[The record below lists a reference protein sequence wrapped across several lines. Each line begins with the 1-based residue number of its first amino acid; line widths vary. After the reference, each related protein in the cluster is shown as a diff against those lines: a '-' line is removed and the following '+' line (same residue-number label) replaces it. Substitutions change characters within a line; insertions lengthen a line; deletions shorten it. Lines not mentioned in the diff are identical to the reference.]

1 MRPNPF
7 AEFEKPT
14 ILIVDDIPAN
24 IGVLVDYLEDHE
36 YRVVVAQDGEEALQR
51 AHFAMPDLILLDVM
65 MPGMNGFETCLRLK
79 AMDEVKDIPVI
90 FMTALTDTTDKV
102 HGFEVGGVDYVT
114 KPFQI
119 EEVLA
124 RVNAHLALCSMRR
137 KLAEQNERLQEEI
150 AEREQ
155 VQTALR
161 LTQYSVDNAADA
173 VFWLNAAGCID
184 YVNRAA
190 CELLQYSPSDLLGQ
204 HAFEIEVG
212 NPREQWPAY
221 WKRIKDMG
229 AETVETRVRRQDGG
243 IVPVEV
249 SLCYL
254 AFDGGE
260 HVFCFARDI
269 SKRKQ
274 AEEALLHTVEQL
286 KTTNRKLEDMH
297 QQLLQSEKMASLGQ
311 LAAGVAHEIN
321 NPIAF
326 VNANLGT
333 LREYVTGLLELV
345 GLYER
350 GESLLLSDRALIEEI
365 HGTREKLD
373 LAFLREDA
381 SHLLSESLDGV
392 QRVRRIVQDLRD
404 FSHVGQAERQP
415 YNLHA
420 GLDSALNIL
429 SSEFRDKAEVRK
441 EYGTLPEVDC
451 VPAQVNQVFMGLL
464 MNAVQA
470 VEPGGIVT
478 IRTGAENGAVW
489 VEIEDNGCGIPKE
502 DLQHVFEPFF
512 TTKPPGK
519 GTGLGLSMCYG
530 IVKQHGGRIDID
542 SEPGRG
548 TRVTVRLATP

>member
-1 MRPNPF
+1 MR
-7 AEFEKPT
+7 
-14 ILIVDDIPAN
+14 
-24 IGVLVDYLEDHE
+24 
-36 YRVVVAQDGEEALQR
+36 RQ
-51 AHFAMPDLILLDVM
+51 
-65 MPGMNGFETCLRLK
+65 
-79 AMDEVKDIPVI
+79 
-90 FMTALTDTTDKV
+90 
-102 HGFEVGGVDYVT
+102 
-114 KPFQI
+114 
-119 EEVLA
+119 LA
-124 RVNAHLALCSMRR
+124 R
-137 KLAEQNERLQEEI
+137 QNERLQEEI

-161 LTQYSVDNAADA
+161 LTQYSVDNGADA
-173 VFWLNAAGCID
+173 VFWLNTEGCID

-190 CELLQYSPSDLLGQ
+190 CELLQYAPEELLGR
-204 HAFEIEVG
+204 HAYDIEVG

-221 WKRIKDMG
+221 WQRIKQVR
-229 AETVETRVRRQDGG
+229 AETVETRMRRCDGS
-243 IVPVEV
+243 IVPIEA

-254 AFDGGE
+254 AFDGSE

-269 SKRKQ
+269 GKRKQ

-286 KTTNRKLEDMH
+286 KESNRKLEDMH

-333 LREYVTGLLELV
+333 LREYLTGLLQLV
-345 GLYER
+345 ALYER
-350 GESLLLSDRALIEEI
+350 GENLLVADLALLEDIR
-365 HGTREKLD
+365 GAREKLD

-381 SHLLSESLDGV
+381 SHLLAESLDGV

-404 FSHVGQAERQP
+404 FSHVDQAERQP
-415 YNLHA
+415 YKLHA

-429 SSEFRDKAEVRK
+429 SSEIRGKVEVRK
-441 EYGTLPEVDC
+441 EYGVLPEVDC
-451 VPAQVNQVFMGLL
+451 VPAQINQVFMGLL

-470 VEPGGIVT
+470 VGQGGIVT
-478 IRTGAENGAVW
+478 IRTGTENGSVW
-489 VEIEDNGCGIPKE
+489 VEIEDNGCGIPQE
-502 DLQHVFEPFF
+502 NLQHVFEPFF

-530 IVKQHGGRIDID
+530 IIKQHGGRIDIE
-542 SEPGRG
+542 SEVGKG